1 MKIVPQDQTL
11 LIALEGEL
19 NSVTTPAVNK
29 EIQEA
34 IAANPGL
41 VPAFDAEKLLYIS
54 STGLRM
60 LLTFCKQFD
69 RELLISNVSSEV
81 YDIMDITGFTS
92 LMTVQRRMREISV
105 EGCEIIG
112 QGAFGTVYRIDADT
126 VVKVYRSADLLP
138 MIRNEQKRARQAF
151 LRGIP
156 TAIPFDVVK
165 VDSRYGS
172 VFEMVKARNCG
183 ERLIEEPERIEE
195 ILDRY
200 VSFIKTVHGVEMLP
214 GELPDTRS
222 VYAEELDRVAK
233 YLPEETASRL
243 RELIAAVPESLHVVH
258 GDIQMKN
265 VMLSDDTEVLID
277 MDTLS
282 VGNPVFE
289 FAGLF
294 MSYIAFNEDDPD
306 DALQF
311 LGIDTDTCRRV
322 YSGILSRYLG
332 GDAGRIRAADDRIRL
347 LGYLRFL
354 YVVATAYD
362 TEAPLRRVQIARA
375 VSQMGILKDRVTS
388 LAL

>member
-1 MKIVPQDQTL
+1 MKILPQDQTL

-19 NSVTTPAVNK
+19 NSVTTPAANK

-41 VPAFDAEKLLYIS
+41 VPAFDAENLLYIS

-60 LLTFCKQFD
+60 LLSYCKQFE
-69 RELLISNVSSEV
+69 RELVIFNVSSEV
-81 YDIMDITGFTS
+81 YDTMEITGFTS
-92 LMTVQRRMREISV
+92 IMTVQRRMREISV
-105 EGCEIIG
+105 EGCEVIG
-112 QGAFGTVYRIDADT
+112 KGAFGTVYRINADT

-165 VDSRYGS
+165 VDGRYGS

-183 ERLIEEPERIEE
+183 ERLIEEPGRIEE
-195 ILDRY
+195 ILDQY
-200 VSFIKTVHGVEMLP
+200 ASFIKTVHGVEMLP
-214 GELPDTRS
+214 GELPDIRD
-222 VYAEELDRVAK
+222 VYEKYLDRVAER
-233 YLPEETASRL
+233 LPEATVTRL
-243 RELIAAVPESLHVVH
+243 RELIAAVPGSNHVVH

-265 VMLSDDTEVLID
+265 VMLSDDSEVLID
-277 MDTLS
+277 MDTLA
-282 VGNPVFE
+282 VGDPVFE

-306 DALQF
+306 DALLF

-322 YSGILSRYLG
+322 YSGILSRYLD
-332 GDAGRIRAADDRIRL
+332 GDAGRIKAADDRIRL

-354 YVVATAYD
+354 YVVVMEYD
-362 TEAPLRRVQIARA
+362 TEEPIRRVQIARA
-375 VSQMGILKDRVTS
+375 VSQIEILKDRVKS